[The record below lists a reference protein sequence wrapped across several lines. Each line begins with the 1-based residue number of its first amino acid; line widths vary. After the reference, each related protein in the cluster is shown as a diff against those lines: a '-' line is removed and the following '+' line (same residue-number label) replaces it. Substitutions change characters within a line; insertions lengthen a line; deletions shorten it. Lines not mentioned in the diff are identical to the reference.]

1 MGKLLDFFEKQRDQ
15 QAVHANADDRAQAER
30 VKVAHE
36 MGADIDQLAAKL
48 QKSVGPHA
56 VDDTVV
62 TVKDGA
68 GAELT
73 IEVIE
78 PNPADPET
86 CFRVLSSSGE
96 SFEQSEQE
104 EEELF
109 VFLIDWI
116 KARPSAA

>member
-1 MGKLLDFFEKQRDQ
+1 MGKLLDFYEMQHDQ
-15 QAVHANADDRAQAER
+15 EAVYANADDRAQAER
-30 VKVAHE
+30 VRVACE
-36 MGADIDQLAAKL
+36 MGADIDQLASKL
-48 QKSVGPHA
+48 QKCVRPHT

-62 TVKDGA
+62 TVNDGV

-78 PNPADPET
+78 PDPAHPET

-109 VFLIDWI
+109 VFLIGWI
-116 KARPSAA
+116 RGRHNVA